1 MTESITRG
9 TEDILS
15 KTRNLDEKKFGTN
28 PNAKK
33 VRIDSAIADVH
44 VISLNSSKIEIHLH
58 GSIDCE
64 DDVDFEIQGDEESDE
79 IRIKL
84 RFTGSCYYS
93 DLQLD
98 VIIPHKLFKLISVK
112 TLSAN
117 IVIAKEVLT
126 ERIEVKTRH
135 GRVAVDATFRKAE
148 ITTFN
153 GNVELYTE
161 AQKDIEVK
169 IITVSGNIM
178 GEFRRIGQL
187 ELLTSETKGF
197 VRNSH
202 KREVGHTAKVEIST
216 ICGDVTIR

>member
-1 MTESITRG
+1 MTESIAWG
-9 TEDILS
+9 TEDNPS
-15 KTRNLDEKKFGTN
+15 KTKILDDRKFVTN
-28 PNAKK
+28 SNAKK
-33 VRIDSAIADVH
+33 IRIDSAIADVH
-44 VISLNSSKIEIHLH
+44 VTCSNSSKIEIHLH

-64 DDVDFEIQGDEESDE
+64 DDVDFEIQGDEENDE

-84 RFTGSCYYS
+84 RFAGSCYCS

-98 VIIPHKLFKLISVK
+98 VIIPHKFFKLISVK

-135 GRVAVDATFRKAE
+135 GRVAVDATFRKTE

-153 GNVELYTE
+153 GNIELYTE

-169 IITVSGNIM
+169 IVTVSGNIM

-187 ELLTSETKGF
+187 ELLMSKTKGV

-202 KREVGHTAKVEIST
+202 KREAGHAAKVEIST